1 MTHGKALKPTDVER
15 IYADLKALD
24 QRAIAIAAKHKI
36 TMETLRKI
44 DKVRLDAEK
53 CGPYAVVGVRRY
65 KAKKR
70 TDQAK
75 DGAA

>member
-24 QRAIAIAAKHKI
+24 QRAIAVAAKHKI

-53 CGPYAVVGVRRY
+53 CGPYAVVGIRRY

-70 TDQAK
+70 TDPAK
-75 DGAA
+75 DGTE

>member
-1 MTHGKALKPTDVER
+1 MTHGKALKLKDV
-15 IYADLKALD
+15 DLIHSELAAIDHKV
-24 QRAIAIAAKHKI
+24 IAIANKYKI
-36 TMETLRKI
+36 TIETLRKI
-44 DKVRLDAEK
+44 DKVRMDAEK

-75 DGAA
+75 DGA